1 MVQLPRLN
9 IGPNDTWRKSIE
21 VRVYMRIAEINM
33 VHVGSTG
40 RIMMGIADVARAKGN
55 SVRTFSAKYYQR
67 YEGVT
72 FDKQQNHTYFGWPF
86 ENMLHLRLAQIT
98 GLVGCFS
105 CVGTFQ
111 LLKDLD
117 LFAPDIVHLH
127 NLHNCSIN
135 IPLLFGYL
143 RRKKIK
149 VVWTLHDCWAF
160 TGKCPHFVVAKCDK
174 WKTQCHHCVQLH
186 QYPKSLCDNTKLMYR
201 QKKKWFTTI
210 NDIKLV
216 TPSKWLEEF
225 VRKSF
230 LKDYPVQV
238 INNGIDLRIF
248 HPVASDIRGK
258 YGIDENR
265 KIILGVAFGWG
276 YKKGLDVFLR
286 IASILQDGYQVVLVG
301 TSDAIDN
308 ELPNDIVSIH
318 RTNNQYELAEIYSA
332 ADVFVN
338 PTREDNFPTVNIEAL
353 ACGTP
358 VVTFNT
364 GGSPEILDETCGIVV
379 PCDDIPALEK
389 AIRHVVEDKPF
400 TAEACRRRAE
410 KFDMQDKFAE
420 YVQLYHDLYEK
431 K

>member
-1 MVQLPRLN
+1 M
-9 IGPNDTWRKSIE
+9 K
-21 VRVYMRIAEINM
+21 IAEINT
-33 VHVGSTG
+33 VDYGSTE
-40 RIMMGIADVARAKGN
+40 RIMLSIAEAAEKNGDRVW
-55 SVRTFSAKYYQR
+55 TFSVAPKHSGKRMERHEYYSS
-67 YEGVT
+67 YMEYASHYVIG
-72 FDKQQNHTYFGWPF
+72 K
-86 ENMLHLRLAQIT
+86 IT
-98 GLVGCFS
+98 GLNGLFS
-105 CVGTFQ
+105 VIGTAR
-111 LLKDLD
+111 LIRRLRTIK
-117 LFAPDIVHLH
+117 ADIVHLH
-127 NLHNCSIN
+127 NLHGFCIN
-135 IPLLFGYL
+135 LPMLFRYL
-143 RRKKIK
+143 KKSGVQVI
-149 VVWTLHDCWAF
+149 WTLHDCWAF
-160 TGKCPHFVVAKCDK
+160 TGHCAHYLSTKCEK
-174 WKTQCHHCVQLH
+174 WKNGCHICPIYKG
-186 QYPKSLCDNTKLMYR
+186 YPESNVDNSKWMWKTKKR
-201 QKKKWFTTI
+201 WFTEI
-210 NDIKLV
+210 SKLV
-216 TPSKWLEEF
+216 FATPSKWLASQVHE
-225 VRKSF
+225 SF

-265 KIILGVAFGWG
+265 KIILGVALGWG

-286 IASILQDGYQVVLVG
+286 ISSILQDGYQVVLVG
-301 TSDAIDN
+301 TSAAIDG
-308 ELPNDIVSIH
+308 ELPDDIVSIH
-318 RTNNQYELAEIYSA
+318 RTNNQYELAELYSA

-338 PTREDNFPTVNIEAL
+338 PTREDTFPTVNIEAL